1 MQNDI
6 KATNFVAASS
16 PDTAIN
22 HRARVRSLNYV
33 SGASAGSIV
42 LKNGSTGDTLLT
54 VVTPAGVGGH
64 DVVIPDNGILF
75 ADEVYCT
82 LTNVTSVTIFHS

>member
-22 HRARVRSLNYV
+22 HRARVRSINYV
-33 SGASAGSIV
+33 SSASAGSIV
-42 LKNGSTGDTLLT
+42 LKNGSTGATLLT
-54 VVTPAGVGGH
+54 VVTPAGIGGH
-64 DVVIPDNGILF
+64 DVVIPDAGILF
-75 ADEVYCT
+75 SDQVYCT